1 MLIGILMI
9 SSHEVEAK
17 KKKKVKEAGTISRPH
32 KDFCN
37 SASDDCASYGDIK
50 GLEDSFSSLNLGGG
64 GQGNS
69 EAEKDRKL
77 AQALRDVEDKH
88 LKAPLTPSQKA
99 KPGELEIHIL

>member
-1 MLIGILMI
+1 MYFDGSLSRSRGK
-9 SSHEVEAK
+9 EK
-17 KKKKVKEAGTISRPH
+17 KKNDAGTISRPN

-50 GLEDSFSSLNLGGG
+50 GLEDSFSSLTLGGG
-64 GQGNS
+64 GQGDS

-99 KPGELEIHIL
+99 KPGELEIHFL